1 MPKFKTHPR
10 MYPKIQQ
17 YLREVATDF
26 SAIPPERKKLLDELA
41 EKIRETHQLGNTAQ
55 LTFIC
60 THNSRRSHLGQVWA
74 AVAAHYLGVQNIETY
89 SGGTEATAFNPRAVA
104 ALERVG
110 FRIENPGGENPH
122 YRLYFAKDAEPLLC
136 FSKKYDDPANPQKDF
151 IAIMTCSDADEN
163 CPFISGAAHRFAL
176 TYRDPKEADG
186 TLEEVQRYDE
196 RCRQIAAKMLY
207 LMKKAR
213 LPLV

>member
-1 MPKFKTHPR
+1 
-10 MYPKIQQ
+10 MYPKIRQ

-26 SAIPPERKKLLDELA
+26 SAIPPERKKLLDKLA
-41 EKIRETHQLGNTAQ
+41 EKIREAHQLGNTAP

-60 THNSRRSHLGQVWA
+60 THNSRRSHFGQVWA
-74 AVAAHYLGVQNIETY
+74 AVAAHFLGVQNIETY
-89 SGGTEATAFNPRAVA
+89 SGGTETTAFNPRAVA

-122 YRLYFAKDAEPLLC
+122 YRLYFAEDVEPLLC

-163 CPFISGAAHRFAL
+163 CPFIPGATHRFSL
-176 TYRDPKEADG
+176 TYRDPKEADD
-186 TLEEVQRYDE
+186 TSQETERYDE
-196 RCRQIAAKMLY
+196 RCRQIATEMLY

-213 LPLV
+213 PALE

>member
-1 MPKFKTHPR
+1 
-10 MYPKIQQ
+10 MYAKIKH
-17 YLREVATDF
+17 YIREVTASF
-26 SAIPPERKKLLDELA
+26 SDIPAERRKLLDGLA
-41 EKIRETHQLGNTAQ
+41 EKIREAHQLGNTAR

-74 AVAAHYLGVQNIETY
+74 AVAAHYFGMQNIETY

-104 ALERVG
+104 ALEKVG

-122 YRLYFAKDAEPLLC
+122 YRLYFAEDVESLLC

-151 IAIMTCSDADEN
+151 IAIMTCSEADEN
-163 CPFISGAAHRFAL
+163 CPFIPGAKHRFSL

-186 TLEEVQRYDE
+186 TPQETDRYDE
-196 RCRQIAAKMLY
+196 RCRQIATEMCY
-207 LMKKAR
+207 LMR
-213 LPLV
+213 QL

>member
-1 MPKFKTHPR
+1 
-10 MYPKIQQ
+10 MYSKIRH
-17 YLREVATDF
+17 YLQEAAASF
-26 SAIPPERKKLLDELA
+26 SDIPAERRKLLEGLA
-41 EKIRETHQLGNTAQ
+41 EKIREAHQLGKTAR

-74 AVAAHYLGVQNIETY
+74 AVAAHYLGIQNIETY
-89 SGGTEATAFNPRAVA
+89 SGGTETTAFNPRAVV

-122 YRLYFAKDAEPLLC
+122 YRLYFAEDVEPLLC

-163 CPFISGAAHRFAL
+163 CPFMRGATHRFSL

-186 TLEEVQRYDE
+186 TPQETDRYDE
-196 RCRQIAAKMLY
+196 RCRQVAAEMCY
-207 LMKKAR
+207 LLR
-213 LPLV
+213 QV

>member
-1 MPKFKTHPR
+1 
-10 MYPKIQQ
+10 MYSKIRH
-17 YLREVATDF
+17 YLQEAAASF
-26 SAIPPERKKLLDELA
+26 SVIPSERRKLLDEIA
-41 EKIRETHQLGNTAQ
+41 VAIRQEQQQKKTAR

-60 THNSRRSHLGQVWA
+60 THNSRRSHFGQVWT
-74 AVAAHYLGVQNIETY
+74 AVAAHFFGMQNIETF

-122 YRLYFAKDAEPLLC
+122 YRLYFAEDAEPLLC
-136 FSKKYDDPANPQKDF
+136 FSKKYDDPANPQEDF
-151 IAIMTCSDADEN
+151 IALMTCSEADEN
-163 CPFISGAAHRFAL
+163 CPFIPGATHRFSL

-186 TLEEVQRYDE
+186 TSEEAQRYDE
-196 RCRQIAAKMLY
+196 RCRQMAVEMLY

-213 LPLV
+213 PPLD